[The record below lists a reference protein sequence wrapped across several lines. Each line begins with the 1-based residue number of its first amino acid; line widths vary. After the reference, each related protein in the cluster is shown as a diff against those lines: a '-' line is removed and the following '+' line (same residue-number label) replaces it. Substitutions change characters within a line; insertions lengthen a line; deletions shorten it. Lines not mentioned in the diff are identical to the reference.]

1 MTRTADHSRTA
12 AWWRVVAPA
21 CFVLLFSG
29 LPLLGQSPEGMV
41 VSRVEFLGL
50 ETVSEDYV
58 RGLVKTRE
66 NQPFSVSQAREDAN
80 ELLRSRKFLAAR
92 VTPAIEDGAIV
103 AVFEVREKPTISS
116 VRFLGNSVFTDE
128 QLSSELQKLGLIEG
142 NPLDEYQAN
151 IGREE
156 ILRMYREEGYG
167 QVQVDFDRDLARE
180 QQDILYKIDEGRRI
194 RVRDVRFRGNDS
206 IAKGE
211 LRSKVATQTVLW
223 PFRKGVFDEEQADR
237 DALNLQRFYRSR
249 GYLDARVGYL
259 LEDQTAS
266 DSDVSVVFV
275 IEEGTLYSLTDVVID
290 GNGIFDEQR
299 IRAAI
304 QTSVG
309 GAADREILNQDAR
322 RIELLYG
329 EVGYIDTSVAANFEF
344 TEESGVAVA
353 RFEITESPQ
362 YRFGRITIRGNETTQ
377 DRVIRRELKFFP
389 QEPYNVRETAL
400 AERRLRETSLF
411 TRATITPSLPDGEL
425 REALVEV
432 EEGQHVNILFGV
444 GVSTDNG
451 IIGSV
456 TIDNKNFD
464 IFDWPRTFEEFA
476 TGQAFRGA
484 GQRMRIQLEPGRE
497 LSRFRID
504 FTEPYLMDKPI
515 RLDTSA
521 YLFQRDREGYQ
532 EERLGFQIGVSKR
545 FEGGILDRW
554 AAEGTLRIENVD
566 ISEADALA
574 PSDVREVRG
583 DTILTSVRVGLVRDT
598 TDSRLFPTE
607 GYRLKLSYEQVGA
620 LGGDYTYGRPSAGI
634 TYYKTMAQD
643 AFERKSVL
651 ALRADAAYIV
661 GDAPVFDRFYA
672 GGFGSLRGFS
682 FRGVS
687 PRKGILDTPVGGDF
701 ILLTAAE
708 YSFPLYGE
716 NVRGVTFLD
725 MGTVEK
731 GLEIKDWRASVGF
744 GLRVNVDYLGP
755 VPLVFDFGFPIADAE
770 DDDRQVF
777 NFSFGASF

>member
-1 MTRTADHSRTA
+1 MTRAAVSSRFA
-12 AWWRVVAPA
+12 GYRLFVALV
-21 CFVLLFSG
+21 FSFLVLV
-29 LPLLGQSPEGMV
+29 PHVAIAQAPEGLNV
-41 VSRVEFLGL
+41 ARVEFVGL
-50 ETVSEDYV
+50 ETVSEDYT

-66 NQPFSVSQAREDAN
+66 NQPFSVDQAREDAN

-92 VTPAIEDGAIV
+92 VTPVIEDGNVV

-116 VRFLGNSVFTDE
+116 LTFLGNTVFTE
-128 QLSSELQKLGLIEG
+128 QQLEEELQKLGLIAG

-167 QVQVDFDRDLARE
+167 QVQVEFDRDLARNE
-180 QQDILYKIDEGRRI
+180 QRITYEITEGPRI
-194 RVRDVRFRGNDS
+194 RVRHVVFRGNDAF
-206 IAKGE
+206 AKGE

-223 PFRKGVFDEEQADR
+223 PFRNGAFDEEQADR
-237 DALNLQRFYRSR
+237 DALNLQRFYRAK

-259 LEDQTAS
+259 LEDQTEA
-266 DSDVSVVFV
+266 DNDVSVVFV
-275 IEEGTLYSLTDVVID
+275 IEEGQLYSLQSVEIT
-290 GNGIFDEQR
+290 GNEIFDEAR
-299 IRAAI
+299 IRAEI
-304 QTSVG
+304 QLAE
-309 GAADREILNQDAR
+309 GAPADRDILTQDAR

-329 EVGYIDTSVAANFEF
+329 EVGYIDTTVNANFEF
-344 TEESGVAVA
+344 TEDSGVAVA
-353 RFEITESPQ
+353 KIVISESPQ

-377 DRVIRRELKFFP
+377 DRVIRRELQFFP

-400 AERRLRETSLF
+400 AQRRLRETGLF
-411 TRATITPSLPDGEL
+411 TRAAITPSLPDGEF

-432 EEGQHVNILFGV
+432 EEGQHVNLLFGV

-451 IIGSV
+451 VIGSI

-464 IFDWPRTFEEFA
+464 LFDWPRTFEEFLS
-476 TGQAFRGA
+476 GQAFRGA
-484 GQRMRIQLEPGRE
+484 GQHLRIQLEPGVE

-504 FTEPYLMDKPI
+504 FTEPYLADKPI
-515 RLDTSA
+515 RLDSSL
-521 YLFQRDREGYQ
+521 YLFEREREGYQ
-532 EERLGFQIGVSKR
+532 EGRTGFQIGLSKR

-554 AAEGTLRIENVD
+554 AAEGTFRIENVD
-566 ISEADALA
+566 VSDVDALA
-574 PSDVREVRG
+574 PSDIRDARG
-583 DTILTSVRVGLVRDT
+583 NSFLTSVRVGLVRDT

-607 GYRLKLSYEQVGA
+607 GYRLKLSYEQIGA

-634 TYYKTMAQD
+634 TYYKTLSQD

-661 GDAPVFDRFYA
+661 GDAPVFDRFYG

-687 PRKGILDTPVGGDF
+687 PRAGILDTPVGGDF

-725 MGTVEK
+725 MGTVEE
-731 GLEIKDWRASVGF
+731 GLEIRDWRASVGF
-744 GLRVNVDYLGP
+744 GLRVNIDYLGP
-755 VPLVFDFGFPIADAE
+755 VPLVFDFGFPIARADE
-770 DDDRQVF
+770 DDRQVF